1 LRAKFNGDRQKKQE
15 YTALHDRREIQNTC
29 EFLKT
34 YNLRAGIE
42 GTISQGV
49 RRSGLRQSRYI
60 GLAKT
65 HLQHIF
71 MAAALNLCRLDAWLN
86 DIPFAATRYSRFCT
100 LKPKTS

>member
-1 LRAKFNGDRQKKQE
+1 MSLDLLFRHIKVASP
-15 YTALHDRREIQNTC
+15 

-34 YNLRAGIE
+34 YNQRAGIE

-71 MAAALNLCRLDAWLN
+71 MAAGLNLCRLDAWLN
-86 DIPFAATRYSRFCT
+86 GVPFASSRFSVFMT
-100 LKPKTS
+100 LKPRTS